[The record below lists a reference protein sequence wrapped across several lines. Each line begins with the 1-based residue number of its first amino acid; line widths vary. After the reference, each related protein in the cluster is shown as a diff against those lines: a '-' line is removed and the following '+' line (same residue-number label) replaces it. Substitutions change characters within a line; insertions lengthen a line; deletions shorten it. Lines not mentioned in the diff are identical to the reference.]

1 MRIDTLL
8 RHFREAYRG
17 VKRNT
22 WMSFAAISAV
32 AVTLFIFGLF
42 LLFTF
47 NVSYMTKQLDKQVAI
62 TVSLPMTT
70 TEADRVQLEKE
81 LKALK
86 GVKKVDF
93 VSKQQGL
100 HEIKEAWG
108 EGGDKVFAGFEDKE
122 SNPIPDIFKVQPQNP
137 AETKKMA
144 EEIKRLQ
151 PRVEDVE
158 YADTITD
165 KLLSFSGVVRN
176 IVLAFGVGLAILAA
190 FLVSNTIRLTIMA
203 RKREIEIQRL
213 VGASNWFIRWP
224 FFIEGVFIGIGG
236 AILPIVTV
244 IILYQVALSSL
255 GIGEINIL
263 KVMPL
268 SEITLNVGGSILL
281 LGTFI
286 GMWGSLISVR
296 RFLRI

>member
-17 VKRNT
+17 VKKNT

-32 AVTLFIFGLF
+32 AITLFIFGLF

-70 TEADRVQLEKE
+70 TESEKVQLEKE

-137 AETKKMA
+137 AETKKIA

-203 RKREIEIQRL
+203 RKQEIEIQRL

-236 AILPIVTV
+236 AILPIITV
-244 IILYQVALSSL
+244 IILYQVALSSF
-255 GIGEINIL
+255 GIGEISIL

>member
-8 RHFREAYRG
+8 RHLREAYRG
-17 VKRNT
+17 IKRNT

-32 AVTLFIFGLF
+32 SVTLFIFGLF
-42 LLFTF
+42 LLCTF
-47 NVSYMTKQLDKQVAI
+47 NLSYMTKQLDKQVAI
-62 TVSLPMTT
+62 TVSLPMTA
-70 TEADRVQLEKE
+70 TEADRVQLEQE

-100 HEIKEAWG
+100 REMKEDWG
-108 EGGDKVFAGFEDKE
+108 EGGDKIFAGFEDKE
-122 SNPIPDIFKVQPQNP
+122 SNPIPDIFKVQPSHP
-137 AETKKMA
+137 
-144 EEIKRLQ
+144 EEIKTVVEEIKKLQ

-158 YADTITD
+158 YAATVTD
-165 KLLSFSGVVRN
+165 QLLSFSGVMRN
-176 IVLAFGVGLAILAA
+176 VVLAFGLGLAILAA
-190 FLVSNTIRLTIMA
+190 FLVSNTIRLTIIA
-203 RKREIEIQRL
+203 RRREIEIQRL

-224 FFIEGVFIGIGG
+224 FFIEGMFIGIGG
-236 AILPIVTV
+236 AIFPIMIVT
-244 IILYQVALSSL
+244 ILYQAALSIL
-255 GIGEINIL
+255 GVGEMSIL

-268 SEITLNVGGSILL
+268 SEISLYVGSSILL
-281 LGTFI
+281 LGACI

>member
-1 MRIDTLL
+1 
-8 RHFREAYRG
+8 
-17 VKRNT
+17 
-22 WMSFAAISAV
+22 
-32 AVTLFIFGLF
+32 

-70 TEADRVQLEKE
+70 TEPERVQLEKE

-86 GVKKVDF
+86 GVKKVYF
-93 VSKQQGL
+93 VSKQEGL

-137 AETKKMA
+137 TETKKIA

-203 RKREIEIQRL
+203 RKQEIEIQRL

-236 AILPIVTV
+236 AILPIITV
-244 IILYQVALSSL
+244 IILYQVALSSF
-255 GIGEINIL
+255 GIGEISIL